1 MAQRGASLQL
11 NSAKNSSLP
20 ASSVVEW
27 HQAEEEPAWQKL
39 SPNSQ
44 RPPFLS
50 PLTSTLTYPWFV
62 TSRRYIEKCI
72 FRNNFF
78 CMTFIYLEA
87 GKWKLGRKQ
96 KRRKSAKWELLL
108 VLESKESAFSTVAGC
123 LHLASNASKEW
134 GWYIFDWVPNVIFR
148 IILPLNNQIC
158 ISTNMHKYTFSVQF
172 PSPHLWYFLAP
183 EKICNCHGV
192 IIIIWICVLV
202 ISNFL

>member
-78 CMTFIYLEA
+78 CMTYIYLEA

-108 VLESKESAFSTVAGC
+108 VLESKEAAFSSVAGW
-123 LHLASNASKEW
+123 SWSKRKIATHN
-134 GWYIFDWVPNVIFR
+134 IFKKNH
-148 IILPLNNQIC
+148 ILPDQEE
-158 ISTNMHKYTFSVQF
+158 TVTKFSI
-172 PSPHLWYFLAP
+172 FL
-183 EKICNCHGV
+183 
-192 IIIIWICVLV
+192 
-202 ISNFL
+202 FFT

>member
-108 VLESKESAFSTVAGC
+108 VLESKESAFSC
-123 LHLASNASKEW
+123 CRLELE
-134 GWYIFDWVPNVIFR
+134 YR
-148 IILPLNNQIC
+148 EQ
-158 ISTNMHKYTFSVQF
+158 
-172 PSPHLWYFLAP
+172 YFQKTSHFARSGR
-183 EKICNCHGV
+183 NCHKILNIFV
-192 IIIIWICVLV
+192 FHIVSHID
-202 ISNFL
+202 FAY

>member
-11 NSAKNSSLP
+11 NSTKNSSLP

-96 KRRKSAKWELLL
+96 KSICAKCQVRTAPCIRKQRISLFLLQAR
-108 VLESKESAFSTVAGC
+108 VGVQRTIFSKNFTFCQIRKKLSQNSQYFCFS
-123 LHLASNASKEW
+123 HS
-134 GWYIFDWVPNVIFR
+134 
-148 IILPLNNQIC
+148 
-158 ISTNMHKYTFSVQF
+158 
-172 PSPHLWYFLAP
+172 
-183 EKICNCHGV
+183 
-192 IIIIWICVLV
+192 
-202 ISNFL
+202 

>member
-78 CMTFIYLEA
+78 CMTFIYLET

-108 VLESKESAFSTVAGC
+108 VWESKESAFSTVAGWSWRTEKNC
-123 LHLASNASKEW
+123 YSQYFQKNFTYCHIRKKLSQNSQ
-134 GWYIFDWVPNVIFR
+134 YF
-148 IILPLNNQIC
+148 C
-158 ISTNMHKYTFSVQF
+158 F
-172 PSPHLWYFLAP
+172 PHS
-183 EKICNCHGV
+183 
-192 IIIIWICVLV
+192 
-202 ISNFL
+202 